1 MKKFKIAY
9 YNYAEA
15 KRALQVQSEVFGQN
29 NRVRSKQWY
38 TMMFSHLKGAKQFK
52 ELFSLSESLSMKWD
66 HRLRGLTMFVFSFGV
81 ESLELSVKLGRLV
94 IFDFLTIPFSE
105 QYFFQTD
112 NQRLMLFTVS
122 SLLELFLRC
131 CIFMA
136 KENLIEM
143 PAIVLLANFQRIQML
158 RQLRLALDWLSV
170 SFFVYWPIRMSGLL
184 YFFALN

>member
-1 MKKFKIAY
+1 MKKYKIAY
-9 YNYAEA
+9 HNYAEA

-38 TMMFSHLKGAKQFK
+38 TMMFK
-52 ELFSLSESLSMKWD
+52 ELFSLSESLSIKWD
-66 HRLRGLTMFVFSFGV
+66 RCLQGLTMFVFSFGV

-105 QYFFQTD
+105 HHFFQTD
-112 NQRLMLFTVS
+112 NQRVMFFTVS

-131 CIFMA
+131 CIVMA

>member
-1 MKKFKIAY
+1 
-9 YNYAEA
+9 
-15 KRALQVQSEVFGQN
+15 
-29 NRVRSKQWY
+29 
-38 TMMFSHLKGAKQFK
+38 MMFSHLKGAKQFK

-105 QYFFQTD
+105 HHFFQTD
-112 NQRLMLFTVS
+112 SQRLMLFTVS

-170 SFFVYWPIRMSGLL
+170 SFFVY
-184 YFFALN
+184 